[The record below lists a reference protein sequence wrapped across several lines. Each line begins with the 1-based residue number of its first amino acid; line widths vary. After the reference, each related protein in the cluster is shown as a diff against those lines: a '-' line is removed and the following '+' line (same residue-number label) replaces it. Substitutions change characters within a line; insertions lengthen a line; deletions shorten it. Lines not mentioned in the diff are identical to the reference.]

1 MECSKS
7 KTFSKMFIKK
17 RMTVLFTIKTISTV
31 SETVIFRPFMTF
43 RKRVWDIES
52 DFVSG
57 LEIVGIF
64 KFFKLI
70 LWECLGINLE
80 TKACNPLRR
89 LAEALGNSSESRAL
103 NGCFSSAN
111 YYSNC

>member
-1 MECSKS
+1 
-7 KTFSKMFIKK
+7 MFIKK

-57 LEIVGIF
+57 LEIVGIL
-64 KFFKLI
+64 KFF
-70 LWECLGINLE
+70 
-80 TKACNPLRR
+80 
-89 LAEALGNSSESRAL
+89 
-103 NGCFSSAN
+103 
-111 YYSNC
+111 